1 MAHAQQHAKR
11 RVRAKRTALYKD
23 AWRAVASNGKR
34 FAAIAA
40 IVAVGVMMMG
50 ALSSISN
57 DLRGGLDGFFD
68 KTDMHDL
75 SIVSTFGFDDDDIK
89 ALSDVDGV
97 GSVAGQRSA
106 SAYTKINGKQSSAT
120 VIELNDQGLDQPY
133 LTDGRLPKAAHE
145 IAVTEQY
152 LADSGKA
159 LGDTLT
165 FTLGESTSVAQ
176 LISGASSADSSD
188 ASSESDSGT
197 FATGDYTIVGTV
209 IDPND
214 IVNPSGPMALI
225 SGAKTVYPLFVSS
238 ASAAATDAPYTSALI
253 SVDGAANL
261 NTYDGDYLTLVKRTQ
276 DGIEKIQSSREQ
288 ARTAAIKDAV
298 REPVESKLDE
308 QKRTIDALP
317 DGSPMKA
324 TAEQKIADAESQLES
339 ELDALPD
346 ANWIIH
352 DRSALTSYEDVK
364 TQSEMISRL
373 GKLFPILFLVIAI
386 LVSLTAVAR
395 MVEEDRQLI
404 GTYKAL
410 GYTRGETMLK
420 YLIYS
425 SAAVLAGGVVGDL
438 IGLAGLPFV
447 FTKRML
453 HILYVIPTYPLII
466 DWRIGIGGILLFL
479 VLITSSAMAVC
490 AGSLRLQPAELLRPK
505 APKAGKTIVLQRIG
519 FVWNHLTFLGKV
531 TARNLFRYKSRALM
545 VIIGVLGC
553 TALMTAGFGMASSAM
568 TMMPRQFGEIAT
580 YDVMAVTKAAD
591 HDKAQKALDGD
602 DAVES
607 SVPIHLESATLSAGD
622 AVGGNGDA
630 GNSGSGNGGTAE
642 DSKLTVQLMVIPD
655 GESLDGYLDLHTT
668 DGRTIVLDEGSEAT
682 AVVTAN
688 AAKTFGLDTGAT
700 VELAD
705 AMMDTAQVKVTG
717 VAQYYT
723 GNIVVMSEAAYRA
736 AFDVNNDTDLALNA
750 DLIKVKGDDDA
761 QIAFSDDLAGQDEYL
776 TVVSTAKQTRDFT
789 KSFLIFFVMI
799 GFIVVM
805 AAILAVVV
813 LYTLASTNISER
825 ERELATI
832 KVLGFRKRE
841 VHGYVNKE
849 MLLLACFGIAIGLP
863 CGRGLLGFLLS
874 QLDLPGMNIV
884 PNVAW
889 YCYAAAALLALLFT
903 VLVELATNR
912 SLDSIDMVGAL
923 KSPE

>member
-1 MAHAQQHAKR
+1 MAHAQQHAASR
-11 RVRAKRTALYKD
+11 RSTGRTRVKRTALYKD

-34 FAAIAA
+34 FAAIAV

-57 DLRGGLDGFFD
+57 DLRGGLDDFFD
-68 KTDMHDL
+68 KTGMHDL
-75 SIVSTFGFDDDDIK
+75 SIVSTYGFDDDDIK
-89 ALSDVDGV
+89 ALSEVDGV
-97 GSVAGQRSA
+97 GAVAGQRSA
-106 SAYTKINGKQSSAT
+106 SAYTRIDGKQASAT
-120 VIELNDQGLDQPY
+120 VTELNDQGLDQPY
-133 LTDGRLPKAAHE
+133 LTDGRLPKTAHE

-152 LADSGKA
+152 LTDSGKA

-165 FTLGESTSVAQ
+165 FTLDESTSVAQ
-176 LISGASSADSSD
+176 LISGASGSAGSSDSTSDSSSADSSG

-225 SGAKTVYPLFVSS
+225 SGAKTVYPLFVSPE
-238 ASAAATDAPYTSALI
+238 AVANDDAPYTSALI
-253 SVDGAANL
+253 SVDGAADL
-261 NTYDGDYLTLVKRTQ
+261 NTYGDDYLALVERAQT
-276 DGIEKIQSSREQ
+276 GIEKIQSSHEQ
-288 ARTAAIKDAV
+288 ARTDAIKDAV

-308 QKRTIDALP
+308 QKAAIAALP
-317 DGSPMKA
+317 DGNPMKTA
-324 TAEQKIADAESQLES
+324 AEQKITEAQSQLES
-339 ELDALPD
+339 KLDTLPD
-346 ANWIIH
+346 ATWIIR

-364 TQSEMISRL
+364 TEGEMISRL

-479 VLITSSAMAVC
+479 VLICGSAMAVC

-519 FVWNHLTFLGKV
+519 FIWNHLSFLGKV

-580 YDVMAVTKAAD
+580 YDVMAVTKPAD
-591 HDKAQKALDGD
+591 HDKAQKTLDDD

-607 SVPIHLESATLSAGD
+607 SVPLHLESATLSAD
-622 AVGGNGDA
+622 
-630 GNSGSGNGGTAE
+630 SAE
-642 DSKLTVQLMVIPD
+642 DGKLTVQLMVIPD

-668 DGRTIVLDEGSEAT
+668 DGQAIALDEGSEAA
-682 AVVTAN
+682 AVITAN
-688 AAKTFGLDTGAT
+688 AAKTFGLDAGGT

-736 AFDVNNDTDLALNA
+736 AFDVDDDTDLALNA

-761 QIAFSDDLAGQDEYL
+761 QIAFADDLAEQDEYL

-832 KVLGFRKRE
+832 KVLGFRKKE

-849 MLLLACFGIAIGLP
+849 MLLLAVIGIVIGLP

-874 QLDLPGMNIV
+874 QLNLPGMNIV
-884 PNVAW
+884 PHVAW
-889 YCYAAAALLALLFT
+889 YCYALAALLAFGFT
-903 VLVELATNR
+903 VIVEKATNK
-912 SLDSIDMVGAL
+912 SLDRIDMVGAL